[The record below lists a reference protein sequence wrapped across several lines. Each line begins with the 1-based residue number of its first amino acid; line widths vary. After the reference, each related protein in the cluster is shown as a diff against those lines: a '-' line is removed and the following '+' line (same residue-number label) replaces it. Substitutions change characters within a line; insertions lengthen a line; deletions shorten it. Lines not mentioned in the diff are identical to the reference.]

1 MLDAAA
7 HTCSLWLTSRP
18 RLPTRLSCSKNPTTF
33 DLWPGRLEI
42 PNQKSCEQTAKALKN
57 EGKAVGVLHDRLS
70 KAVTGMERGFR
81 AAEKSFSVLRAIEE
95 QDKPTT
101 GRSKTVQAPKDQK
114 EKSDSKDELKVESK
128 AQDPSMEEII
138 TPDMDVEEMV
148 RKTEKM
154 AKKLGATEKDVR
166 EAIEKVR
173 DQQRRGLSA
182 MEIEMEEP
190 FMRSVVRGLEWVM
203 YMLCIFGAFYSL
215 NLITQGD
222 VGRVLCG
229 MLPTEME
236 LIGATDYLNSFGTPG
251 ALDKST

>member
-1 MLDAAA
+1 
-7 HTCSLWLTSRP
+7 
-18 RLPTRLSCSKNPTTF
+18 
-33 DLWPGRLEI
+33 
-42 PNQKSCEQTAKALKN
+42 
-57 EGKAVGVLHDRLS
+57 
-70 KAVTGMERGFR
+70 
-81 AAEKSFSVLRAIEE
+81 
-95 QDKPTT
+95 
-101 GRSKTVQAPKDQK
+101 
-114 EKSDSKDELKVESK
+114 
-128 AQDPSMEEII
+128 MEEII

-148 RKTEKM
+148 RKTERM

>member
-1 MLDAAA
+1 MDHYHHAA
-7 HTCSLWLTSRP
+7 LQYLTSFQKFAGEAASRGAEWAALQ
-18 RLPTRLSCSKNPTTF
+18 RSYGLPDEFMWSAGLGLVVAIMILLYGNKQLSPDET
-33 DLWPGRLEI
+33 
-42 PNQKSCEQTAKALKN
+42 KA
-57 EGKAVGVLHDRLS
+57 R
-70 KAVTGMERGFR
+70 
-81 AAEKSFSVLRAIEE
+81 LRAIEE